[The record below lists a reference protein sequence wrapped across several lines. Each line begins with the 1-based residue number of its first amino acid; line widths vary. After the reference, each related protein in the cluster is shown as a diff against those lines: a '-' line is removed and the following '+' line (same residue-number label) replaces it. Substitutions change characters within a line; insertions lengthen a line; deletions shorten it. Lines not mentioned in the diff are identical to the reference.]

1 MRNSSVRL
9 VIAAI
14 FLLSSCKKDNSA
26 SNSNGSS
33 RPKTYTEDIRS
44 SIIGNSLTTY
54 DLSYDANGRLTALT
68 AVPSPPS
75 INFAY
80 TYPAANKVTMDLY
93 EGGVLNIHEIMWLN
107 SSSYLDTTYQ
117 YDNAG
122 DTTTEKYIYN
132 GNKQLLQAIIYNY
145 STSGISVYNT
155 TSYTYDNLGN
165 AISSSD
171 LLGNMIS
178 YSYYSN
184 LPNTLRIGQTFLP
197 QAVNCIKTEILNS
210 NGTTETVNH
219 YYTFDNSN
227 RLIKD
232 STYTA
237 EVNLI
242 AIKSYTY

>member
-1 MRNSSVRL
+1 MKNAFLCL
-9 VIAAI
+9 VLAAA
-14 FLLSSCKKDNSA
+14 FFLSSCKKDNSA
-26 SNSNGSS
+26 SNPNSS
-33 RPKTYTEDIRS
+33 SQPKTYTEDIRS

-54 DLSYDANGRLTALT
+54 DLTYDANGRLTAL
-68 AVPSPPS
+68 AAIPSPPS
-75 INFAY
+75 INFVY
-80 TYPAANKVTMDLY
+80 TYPAANTVTMDLY

-117 YDNAG
+117 YDNTG

-132 GNKQLLQAIIYNY
+132 GNKQLIQAIIYNY
-145 STSGISVYNT
+145 STSGTSIYNT

-165 AISSSD
+165 AISSED

-184 LPNTLRIGQTFLP
+184 LPNTLRIGQSFLP

-210 NGTTETVNH
+210 NGTIETVNH
-219 YYTFDNSN
+219 YYTFDTSN
-227 RLIKD
+227 RLKED

>member
-1 MRNSSVRL
+1 MRNSFILIITAGIV
-9 VIAAI
+9 
-14 FLLSSCKKDNSA
+14 FLSSCKKDNSA
-26 SNSNGSS
+26 SNNNSS
-33 RPKTYTEDIRS
+33 LPKTYTEDIRS

-68 AVPSPPS
+68 AIPSPPT
-75 INFAY
+75 INFVY

-107 SSSYLDTTYQ
+107 SSSWLDTTFQ

-132 GNKQLLQAIIYNY
+132 GNKQVIQENIYNY
-145 STSGISVYNT
+145 SSSGTSLYNAT
-155 TSYTYDNLGN
+155 
-165 AISSSD
+165 
-171 LLGNMIS
+171 
-178 YSYYSN
+178 
-184 LPNTLRIGQTFLP
+184 
-197 QAVNCIKTEILNS
+197 
-210 NGTTETVNH
+210 
-219 YYTFDNSN
+219 YYTFDNLGNVVSSQDNQGVSISYTYYTNLPYTLKLGQSFLPTPINFIKTEIQNSGGSTETINHFYTFDGNN
-227 RLIKD
+227 RLIED